1 MDVAFETFLW
11 AAVVCAVLTPIVS
24 HLTRV
29 GLAAHPLPDR
39 WHHPGITPISG
50 GIAIFAAYVIALI
63 WAYPTPALDSA
74 YVPLTLGAA
83 AAFVLGLWD
92 DLRDLSPRAKL
103 LGQIGIS
110 LAAALAGLRPDWLSP
125 WIGVPVAV
133 MVLVAVMNAVNLL
146 DNMDGL
152 AAGTA
157 AVAAVGLAGIAVV
170 IAGDSPASQVAAAA
184 LAGACVGFL
193 PFNFR
198 RRRPAMLFMGDSGS
212 LFLGFALGGLA
223 LLASPGGVGGVT
235 AGVVAPLIVLSL
247 PLLDTALVILV
258 RRSEG
263 RPVSAGGRDHS
274 SHRLVYRGFGERHA
288 VALLLAFAATCG
300 GIAVAL
306 VAIDNVA
313 VTLAAAVLVAVGM
326 LMLGRRLAQIA
337 DGEVEQARPA
347 QRLPDAAAVAG
358 RSRPA
363 ARPASRI

>member
-1 MDVAFETFLW
+1 MDVAVETFLW
-11 AAVVCAVLTPIVS
+11 AAVACAVLTPIVS
-24 HLTRV
+24 LLTRV

-50 GIAIFAAYVIALI
+50 GIAIFSAYVIALI
-63 WAYPTPALDSA
+63 WAYPSPALDSA

-83 AAFVLGLWD
+83 AAFVLGLLD

-110 LAAALAGLRPDWLSP
+110 LAAAVAGLRPDWLP
-125 WIGVPVAV
+125 AWIGVPVAV
-133 MVLVAVMNAVNLL
+133 MVLVVVMNAVNLL

-157 AVAAVGLAGIAVV
+157 AVAAVGLAAIAVV
-170 IAGDSPASQVAAAA
+170 FAGNSPASQVAAAA

-198 RRRPAMLFMGDSGS
+198 PRRPAMLFMGDSGS
-212 LFLGFALGGLA
+212 LFLGFALGGLV
-223 LLASPGGVGGVT
+223 LLASPNGAGGIT

-263 RPVSAGGRDHS
+263 RPVSEGGNDHS

-306 VAIDNVA
+306 VAIDNV
-313 VTLAAAVLVAVGM
+313 VVGLAAAVLVGAGM
-326 LMLGRRLAQIA
+326 VTLGRHLAQIEEA
-337 DGEVEQARPA
+337 EAEAPQPARRVNAGEAV
-347 QRLPDAAAVAG
+347 AAAG
-358 RSRPA
+358 RPA
-363 ARPASRI
+363 ARSTSRI